1 MVCNNAILGNRF
13 WNILDV
19 CINFILW
26 RDVWMALPE
35 AVNFRGNLSSGM
47 PRMGSPAGP
56 PAWSVAGL
64 AMLGYLSCLIFG
76 HWGSYY
82 RRQPV
87 RQAGGQQSLRQLL
100 RYQDWSYARWP
111 CYSFSAT
118 GHNSR
123 HSALHIALTPNG
135 NRPWTDVLHIIKH
148 RSTTPKSMTPTA
160 PSCIYNSWRSTWS
173 ETYFRQDLRGQ
184 RPISVKNAL

>member
-1 MVCNNAILGNRF
+1 MERCLNGSSRSSQF
-13 WNILDV
+13 QRQ
-19 CINFILW
+19 FQLW
-26 RDVWMALPE
+26 YATP
-35 AVNFRGNLSSGM
+35 G
-47 PRMGSPAGP
+47 
-56 PAWSVAGL
+56 
-64 AMLGYLSCLIFG
+64 LSCRPSCMIGCRISNARVFKLPDFV

-87 RQAGGQQSLRQLL
+87 RQAGGQQPLRQLL

-118 GHNSR
+118 EHNSR

-135 NRPWTDVLHIIKH
+135 NRPRTDVLHIIKH

-160 PSCIYNSWRSTWS
+160 PSCVYNSWRSTWS